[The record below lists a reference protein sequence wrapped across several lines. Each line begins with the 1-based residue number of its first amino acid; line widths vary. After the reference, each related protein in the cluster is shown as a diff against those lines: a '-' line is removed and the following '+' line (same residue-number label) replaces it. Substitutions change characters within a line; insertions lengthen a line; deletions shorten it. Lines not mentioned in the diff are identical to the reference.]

1 MGFGIASRNFSA
13 IVLLGMLANGSV
25 VASAQ
30 TVGDREA
37 GWHLVRRWCAAC
49 HIVDDTGYGTAAAP
63 ALPMIARQRAGD
75 RRWLRAWLA
84 APHPPMPN
92 MKLSQSEMDDI
103 VAYLDS
109 LARP

>member
-1 MGFGIASRNFSA
+1 MDFGIAPRSCGA
-13 IVLLGMLANGSV
+13 IILLAMLAGGSA
-25 VASAQ
+25 VASAE
-30 TVGDREA
+30 TIGNREA

-63 ALPMIARQRAGD
+63 ALPTIARERAGD

-84 APHPPMPN
+84 APHPPMPD
-92 MKLSQSEMDDI
+92 MKLSRGEIDDI
-103 VAYLDS
+103 VAYLDA